1 MEWSERIGR
10 RLKLRDLH
18 ILLAVAQC
26 KSIAK
31 AADLLAISQ
40 PVVSKA
46 IADLERMLDVRL
58 VDRDRHGAEP
68 TIYGEA
74 LLKRGLA
81 AFDELRQG
89 VKDVE
94 LLIDPTAGRLRIGTS
109 VGMDAGLIPAI
120 VDRLSRQYPRM
131 SFDVT
136 LFLNTLLL
144 QELRA
149 RNFDLVVGRWPRS
162 LAEPDVNLEIL
173 YDEPVFVVADRKNV
187 WARRRRIEL
196 AEIIDEKWIF
206 PAPDHPVFNVAADAF
221 RAQRLEMPRA
231 VVTSTSLPMDFA
243 MLATGRFLAVFSRS
257 VVQFAAE
264 RLSLKVL
271 PVNLSAKSTTIG
283 IVTLKNRTLNP
294 LTNLFIQCARDL
306 TKSFAVTS
314 PVKPRKRRTRGIDS

>member
-31 AADLLAISQ
+31 AADQLAISQ

-46 IADLERMLDVRL
+46 IADLERMLDVHL

-94 LLIDPTAGRLRIGTS
+94 FLVDPTAGRLRIGTS
-109 VGMDAGLIPAI
+109 GGMDAGLIPAI

-162 LAEPDVNLEIL
+162 FAEPDVNLEIL
-173 YDEPVFVVADRKNV
+173 YDEPIFVVADRKSV

-196 AEIIDEKWIF
+196 AEIVDEKWMF
-206 PAPDHPVFNVAADAF
+206 PAPDHPVSMLAADAF
-221 RAQRLEMPRA
+221 HAQGLEMPRA
-231 VVTSTSLPMDFA
+231 VVTSTSLPMQFA

-257 VVQFAAE
+257 VVLFAAE

-294 LTNLFIQCARDL
+294 LTKLFIHCARDL
-306 TKSFAVTS
+306 IKSHRSYIT
-314 PVKPRKRRTRGIDS
+314 D